1 MNWLLFLLLA
11 GPSLLVALVTLLV
24 FAVLAPA
31 APRRLPTAES
41 FWPQPQPHCECAI
54 GPATALHHAPTV
66 KSMNTS
72 PLLLAFALGFGLSAL
87 NLSAQD
93 PGGDPRPGPPPGGPR
108 GGPPHRP
115 PPLIAALDANHDGR
129 IDATEIAN
137 SSAALAALDLNKD
150 GQLSADELQPPPPPG
165 AADGQQAPPPPPGG
179 PGRPGFKLPLM
190 TALDTDGDGVL
201 SAQEIAN
208 APTALKTL
216 DKNGDGD
223 LTPDEF
229 HGMARGGRRGPG
241 FGGGDPSRRHPP
253 PQ

>member
-1 MNWLLFLLLA
+1 MKTTPLLIA
-11 GPSLLVALVTLLV
+11 VAL
-24 FAVLAPA
+24 
-31 APRRLPTAES
+31 
-41 FWPQPQPHCECAI
+41 
-54 GPATALHHAPTV
+54 
-66 KSMNTS
+66 
-72 PLLLAFALGFGLSAL
+72 GLSAF
-87 NLSAQD
+87 NLPAQD
-93 PGGDPRPGPPPGGPR
+93 PGGDQPPGPPPGGPR
-108 GGPPHRP
+108 GGRLHRP

-137 SSAALAALDLNKD
+137 SFAALATLDLNKD
-150 GQLSADELQPPPPPG
+150 GQLTADELQPPPPTG

-216 DKNGDGD
+216 DKNGDGE

-229 HGMARGGRRGPG
+229 HGMPPGGRPGPG
-241 FGGGDPSRRHPP
+241 FGGGDPSRRRPP